1 MYLLLFF
8 ILVFIQSLYHRFTEI
23 ARIFF
28 LKYKNK
34 TCITTATNSIGSA
47 GLHAWNQVQLDG
59 KWYYIDCTWD
69 DPTGGGHERT
79 TYYLNENLWA
89 NHIEETSEDLVD
101 NDIWHW
107 ENYYLTGEK
116 WNK

>member
-1 MYLLLFF
+1 M
-8 ILVFIQSLYHRFTEI
+8 
-23 ARIFF
+23 
-28 LKYKNK
+28 KCKNK

-101 NDIWHW
+101 NDVWHW

>member
-1 MYLLLFF
+1 M
-8 ILVFIQSLYHRFTEI
+8 S
-23 ARIFF
+23 
-28 LKYKNK
+28 KNK
-34 TCITTATNSIGSA
+34 SSHYGNGYVTFTDKYNFTIPCRVISGTATNSIGST

-59 KWYYIDCTWD
+59 RWYYIDCTWD

-89 NHIEETSEDLVD
+89 NHIEETSEDFVD